1 MCGCQCDDSELG
13 EVLINPQPVPVFQV
27 WRAGVTLIK
36 FGDVRKQVCSEEVQG
51 LRGRWG
57 SFWGRAPHMSTP
69 PGHASAGHI
78 AVSMS
83 FTFPSLTPLAGIST
97 FSMAAETTCRGR
109 EHEQRVRW
117 RALEGRDPPTII
129 PNHPL
134 HAALAAR
141 TPSASA
147 HSHCSFAA

>member
-1 MCGCQCDDSELG
+1 MVESWALP
-13 EVLINPQPVPVFQV
+13 L
-27 WRAGVTLIK
+27 
-36 FGDVRKQVCSEEVQG
+36 
-51 LRGRWG
+51 
-57 SFWGRAPHMSTP
+57 MSTP
-69 PGHASAGHI
+69 PAHAVAGHMT
-78 AVSMS
+78 VDLRDT
-83 FTFPSLTPLAGIST
+83 FTSLTPLAGFLT
-97 FSMAAETTCRGR
+97 FSMAAETTCSGR